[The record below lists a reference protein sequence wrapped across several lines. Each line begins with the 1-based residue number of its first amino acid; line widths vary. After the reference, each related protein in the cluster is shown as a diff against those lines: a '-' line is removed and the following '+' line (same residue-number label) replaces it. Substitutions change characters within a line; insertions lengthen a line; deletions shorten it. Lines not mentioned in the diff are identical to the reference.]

1 MRFVMNPDM
10 VYQYPIWAVGLLLV
24 GAAIIGAVL
33 LELCARRLLPIELRQ
48 RHNDVAAAIFSI
60 IGVTYAVLL
69 AFVAM
74 LAWEGFN
81 RAKAASYAEAAR
93 IGDVYNLSDGFADAE
108 NASIRNEVMGYARRV
123 VTVEWPEQAEGRMV
137 EQDSVN
143 LDGLNRMALGKHA
156 SDDAVRD
163 LRIPTPIPI

>member
-1 MRFVMNPDM
+1 MPSSL
-10 VYQYPIWAVGLLLV
+10 ILGL
-24 GAAIIGAVL
+24 
-33 LELCARRLLPIELRQ
+33 
-48 RHNDVAAAIFSI
+48 
-60 IGVTYAVLL
+60 T
-69 AFVAM
+69 
-74 LAWEGFN
+74 
-81 RAKAASYAEAAR
+81 EAAMVEGGR
-93 IGDVYNLSDGFADAE
+93 AFTRLAAGRDLSAGFADAK

-123 VTVEWPEQAEGRMV
+123 ATVEWPEQAEGRMV